1 MNLLGT
7 VYEEKGLLDLAYDKK
22 KKALEIRQE
31 TIGEEHPDF
40 AISLVHFANLLEKMC
55 NYPTALDYLKKAVVI
70 LTKHYGSF
78 NKALIMPYFSLSKIY
93 KELGEIEKA
102 EEIAEILMKLAQE
115 FFGEIHPQTAQIIGL
130 LGSLH
135 EEKGNFSQAINFYR
149 KSLKIQLK
157 FFEENHSSVLNVYE
171 SLAGCLR
178 KTSELEKALEIYE
191 KILII
196 KKKKKGDT
204 DEELGIIYLEIA
216 SINFELKGSE
226 DLKYTKENLEAAYT
240 LTVGKQKS
248 SENLEEDEKFNLMY
262 VNFINNMGVLM
273 ERIDMCQKA
282 LKAYQGALELMQSN
296 GFTEHVLT
304 ASILNNLAL
313 CSFKLLKN
321 NEIALDYLLKAL
333 KIRINL
339 GEENDIEAANV
350 HHNIAMIYKNQ
361 KKWNEC
367 ISHHNKAL
375 ILRENILGEGH
386 PDVIFSLRC
395 LEEMY
400 KETNNFEMR
409 NKVFER
415 LEQFNK

>member
-1 MNLLGT
+1 M
-7 VYEEKGLLDLAYDKK
+7 
-22 KKALEIRQE
+22 
-31 TIGEEHPDF
+31 
-40 AISLVHFANLLEKMC
+40 
-55 NYPTALDYLKKAVVI
+55 
-70 LTKHYGSF
+70 
-78 NKALIMPYFSLSKIY
+78 
-93 KELGEIEKA
+93 
-102 EEIAEILMKLAQE
+102 
-115 FFGEIHPQTAQIIGL
+115 
-130 LGSLH
+130 
-135 EEKGNFSQAINFYR
+135 
-149 KSLKIQLK
+149 
-157 FFEENHSSVLNVYE
+157 
-171 SLAGCLR
+171 
-178 KTSELEKALEIYE
+178 
-191 KILII
+191 
-196 KKKKKGDT
+196 
-204 DEELGIIYLEIA
+204 EIA